1 MCPERRGRWVTERV
15 DGKPSFLDGSES
27 EGELLDKV
35 VSLYQQT
42 LLSSE
47 AALEYLRA
55 CGVER
60 RAIEK
65 FRVGFVD
72 QTLVRSIPR
81 ATRRLGALLR
91 ERLIERGVLRDGRMR
106 REELE
111 GCVSVPLFDA
121 EKRLVQM
128 YGRRI
133 DRQRTEDR
141 GRDIWLRGERNGLFN
156 EAGLVDTGELVITSS
171 VMDAL
176 VVWSCGIEHV
186 TALAGLEASRTALLE
201 MIARSNVRRVTLL
214 FRRCPIEGEVVTKVA
229 GEIAPLGVEVLRG
242 LLPKDQDA
250 QIFVR
255 NTEDARYRL
264 REVLRGAE
272 WIAGVPTRRGPEN
285 APRPAAEAPAPPE
298 APKAADEAASGPK
311 DAADGLV
318 FRFEDRRW
326 RIRGLGDNRAR
337 GTLKVNVFA
346 TRAEVGFHV
355 DSFDLY
361 GSRQRANFIRA
372 AALELGLD
380 ESVVKKDLGRVLL
393 QLEQAQDEMIRKSQ
407 APTSKV
413 VELSEEERVEALE
426 LLQDPMLLER
436 VVGAFRAM
444 GIVGERENLIA
455 GYLVGISRKLLQP
468 LSLVIQSSSAAG
480 KSSLLDAIL
489 STVPAEDRL
498 TYSAMTGQSLYYMG
512 ERSLRHRVLSIAEQA
527 GLEKATYAMKLLQ
540 SAGQLTI
547 ASTGKEAS
555 SGRIVS
561 HEYKVEGPVALMITT
576 SKVELDEELL
586 NRCLVLTVDES
597 PEQTKAVH
605 EAQRRAQ
612 TLEGLL
618 ARDART
624 GLEKLHQNMQRL
636 LRPVLVVNPFAESI
650 NFADRR
656 VRARRDHRKLLSL
669 IEAITLLHQHQRETR
684 RHELPGRVIEY
695 IEATEADVALAQ
707 RLMTSIMGT
716 VVDDMAPRT
725 RELLRELEAHARARG
740 GAGVAFTRREIR
752 DAIGWGDTQLKTHLK
767 RLCDAELVIA
777 HRAPHAKTVV
787 YELAFDGMRSGEERA
802 LVGLR
807 SGSSRDL
814 PNAAGEPGELPKAS

>member
-1 MCPERRGRWVTERV
+1 MSAKRGRWVTERI
-15 DGKPSFLDGSES
+15 DGEPSFLDGSES
-27 EGELLDKV
+27 EAELLDKV
-35 VSLYQQT
+35 VSLYQRT

-47 AALEYLRA
+47 TALDYLRA
-55 CGVER
+55 CGIER

-65 FRVGFVD
+65 FRLGFAN

-81 ATRRLGALLR
+81 SNRRLGALIR
-91 ERLIERGVLRDGRMR
+91 GKLIERGLLRDSRTG

-111 GCVSVPLFDA
+111 GCITVPLFDSDN
-121 EKRLVQM
+121 RLVQM

-133 DRQRTEDR
+133 DRQRSEDR
-141 GRDIWLRGERNGLFN
+141 GRDIWLGGERLGLFN
-156 EAGLVDTGELVITSS
+156 EAGIVDAGELVITSS

-176 VVWSCGIEHV
+176 VVWSHGIEHV
-186 TALAGLEASRTALLE
+186 TSLSGLEASRTRLLE
-201 MIARSNVRRVTLL
+201 VIAQSNVRRVTLL
-214 FRRCPIEGEVVTKVA
+214 FRRCPIEGDVATKVA
-229 GEIAPLGVEVLRG
+229 GEIARLGVEVLRG

-255 NTEDARYRL
+255 NTEDPRYRL
-264 REVLRGAE
+264 REVIRGAE
-272 WIAGVPTRRGPEN
+272 WIAGVPSRRGPEN
-285 APRPAAEAPAPPE
+285 APRPAAGGEALPE
-298 APKAADEAASGPK
+298 APKPAAEATGAPS
-311 DAADGLV
+311 DAAEGLV
-318 FRFEDRRW
+318 FQFEDRRW
-326 RIRGLGDNRAR
+326 RIRGLDDNRAR

-380 ESVVKKDLGRVLL
+380 EAVVKKDLGRVLL
-393 QLEQAQDEMIRKSQ
+393 ELEQAQEEMIRKSQ
-407 APTSKV
+407 APSTKV
-413 VELSEEERVEALE
+413 VELSDAERTEALE

-436 VVGAFRAM
+436 VVGAFRVM

-455 GYLVGISRKLLQP
+455 GYLVAVSRKLTQP

-489 STVPAEDRL
+489 STVPPEDRL

-618 ARDART
+618 ARDARS

-669 IEAITLLHQHQRETR
+669 IEAIALLHQHQRETR

-725 RELLRELEAHARARG
+725 RDLLRELEAYTRARG
-740 GAGVAFTRREIR
+740 VAGATFTRREIR

-767 RLCDAELVIA
+767 RLCEAELVIA
-777 HRAPHAKTVV
+777 HRAPHAKSVA
-787 YELAFDGMRSGEERA
+787 YELAVEGVRAGEGRA

-807 SGSSRDL
+807 SGGGR
-814 PNAAGEPGELPKAS
+814 EVELPKAS